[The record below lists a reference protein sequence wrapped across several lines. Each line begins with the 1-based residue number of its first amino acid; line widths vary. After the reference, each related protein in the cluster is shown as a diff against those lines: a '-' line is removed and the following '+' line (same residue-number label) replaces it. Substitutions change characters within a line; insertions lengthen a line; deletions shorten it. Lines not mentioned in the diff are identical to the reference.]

1 MPETASSLLAGKL
14 IRERRQA
21 LGLRQADLA
30 GQAGISASYLNLIEH
45 NRRKA
50 RAEVLE
56 RLALVLGVEPAVLAE
71 GAGGALVDDLR
82 AAAAAVPQAGAELDR
97 VEDFAG
103 RFPGWAG
110 ALSALFARAG
120 HLERMVA
127 ALNDRITHDPHLSD
141 ALHELLSSV
150 ASVRSTSA
158 ILAETEDI
166 DPEWR
171 ARFHRNLAGD
181 SERLASGAEA
191 LVAYLDRTEGA
202 EDEGLA
208 TPQDAVEAWLARR
221 GWQMAELETPE
232 GRAQVMEEVAGLAS
246 AAARGLGAAFVAQ
259 AAAEAALLPA
269 SRLEAALAQHGEDPG
284 MIAQAAGVPVL
295 LAMRRMALRPGSRTG
310 LVTCDASGTLL
321 FRKPVEGFALPRFGA
336 ACPLWPLFTALTRPM
351 VPVVA
356 TVAAAGRSARLFRAL
371 AFCESRLPLGFGGPE
386 LREAGML
393 ILPVDLPP
401 QGEPVLALGSSC
413 RICPRARCPA
423 RREPSILSESE

>member
-1 MPETASSLLAGKL
+1 MAFPVDSLLAGKH
-14 IRERRQA
+14 IRDRRQA
-21 LGLRQADLA
+21 LGMRQAELA
-30 GQAGISASYLNLIEH
+30 DVAGISPSYLNLIEH

-50 RAEVLE
+50 RGDVLE
-56 RLALVLGVEPAVLAE
+56 RLARALGVEPSVLAE

-82 AAAAAVPQAGAELDR
+82 AAAAAMPQAGAELDR

-110 ALSALFARAG
+110 ALAALYGRAG
-120 HLERMVA
+120 QLERMVA
-127 ALNDRITHDPHLSD
+127 ALNDRITHDPHLS
-141 ALHELLSSV
+141 ASLHELLSAV

-181 SERLASGAEA
+181 SERLATGAEA
-191 LVAYLDRTEGA
+191 LVAYLDRAERA

-208 TPQDAVEAWLARR
+208 TPQEEVEGWLARR
-221 GWQMAELETPE
+221 GWQVEEVEDPE
-232 GRAQVMEEVAGLAS
+232 GRALLMAEVEALAS
-246 AAARGLGAAFVAQ
+246 ATARRMGAAFVAQ

-269 SRLEAALAQHGEDPG
+269 AALEAALTLHGEDPG
-284 MIAQAAGVPVL
+284 MVAQVAGVPVL
-295 LAMRRMALRPGSRTG
+295 MAMRRMALRPGSRAG
-310 LVTCDASGTLL
+310 LVACDASGTLL

-351 VPVVA
+351 APVAA
-356 TVAAAGRSARLFRAL
+356 TVASAGRSARLFRAL
-371 AFCESRLPLGFGGPE
+371 AFCESRLPMGFGGPE

-393 ILPVDLPP
+393 ILPVDSAPM
-401 QGEPVLALGSSC
+401 GEAVLSLGTSC

-423 RREPSILSESE
+423 RREPSIVAEME